1 VLKHGEMD
9 GAPGIFVV
17 IAAFKLSPEWQ
28 MLEGRAQRVKV
39 EQAAQLVRRSARDAA
54 IDIYISRGLRAH
66 CDYFLRVRARQLED
80 AQRIVQNFCAT
91 ALGRLSLATE
101 TLVGVTKPR
110 QYINQERSPELTTKL
125 NAAKYQAAEPQFAI
139 VIPVKKNAHWWNLA
153 ETERRRE
160 VETHT
165 RKALPYLDRVK
176 RELYHS
182 TGLDDLDFIT
192 YFETADLRAFQELCS
207 ELMAIPENEYH
218 TRWGQPVLLG
228 TIQPLDDGFS
238 PLIRK
243 EQFEKTKLH
252 KETRKL

>member
-1 VLKHGEMD
+1 MLKHGELD

-28 MLEGRAQRVKV
+28 MLERRAQRVKI
-39 EQAAQLVRRSARDAA
+39 EQAAQLVRRNARRAE
-54 IDIYISRGLRAH
+54 IDIYISRGLNAH
-66 CDYFLRVRARQLED
+66 CDYFLRVRARKLQD
-80 AQRIVQNFCAT
+80 AQRIVQSFCAS
-91 ALGRLSLATE
+91 ALGRLSVTAD
-101 TLVGVTKPR
+101 TLVGVTKLR
-110 QYINQERSPELTTKL
+110 RYINQEHSPELTTSL
-125 NAAKYQAAEPQFAI
+125 NAATYQDAEPQFAI
-139 VIPVKKNAHWWNLA
+139 VIPVKKSARWWNLPEA
-153 ETERRRE
+153 DRLKEI
-160 VETHT
+160 ETHT

-192 YFETADLRAFQELCS
+192 YFETADLQAFQELCT

-228 TIQPLDDGFS
+228 AIQPVGEAFS
-238 PLIRK
+238 PLVRK
-243 EQFEKTKLH
+243 QQSEKVMLH